1 MVSVKP
7 FRLLYKDIASILPFE
22 ARIEVL
28 LQCGELYIFS
38 TTDNFRTHLNTYSES
53 RNAKSEKSVT
63 AQDIAGNI
71 WDGLDKIL
79 SSEKDV

>member
-1 MVSVKP
+1 MW
-7 FRLLYKDIASILPFE
+7 RT
-22 ARIEVL
+22 
-28 LQCGELYIFS
+28 QYIFH
-38 TTDNFRTHLNTYSES
+38 NGQGRTHLNTYSES
-53 RNAKSEKSVT
+53 RNAKSENPVI